1 MSEPYIGQIIMF
13 GGNFAP
19 RNYALCAGQIQAIS
33 QNTALFSLLGTT
45 YGGDG
50 RTTFALPDLR
60 GRAPIHTGQGPG
72 LSSRPMGQVSGEEGV
87 TLLATQMPGHTHG
100 VNATDNT
107 ASQPSPVGHI
117 PAADLA
123 GQPTVYSAQNPNA
136 TMSPQSIGLTGGS
149 TPHNNM
155 QPYQVINYCIALYG
169 LFPPRS

>member
-1 MSEPYIGQIIMF
+1 MAEPYIGQIIMF

-50 RTTFALPDLR
+50 RTTFALPDLC

-72 LSSRPMGQVSGEEGV
+72 LSNRPMGQVSGEESV
-87 TLLATQMPGHTHG
+87 VLLSTQMPGHTHG

-123 GQPTVYSAQNPNA
+123 GQPTVYSTQNPNA
-136 TMSPQSIGLTGGS
+136 TMSVQSIGLTGGS

-169 LFPPRS
+169 MFPPRN